1 MTIARQKPKR
11 ILKYHTFYVIYQN
24 YKRELN
30 KLRDKLGETIEEGQE
45 NEKTTAEE
53 TRKKGFLDN
62 NGEKSTSRIQVC

>member
-53 TRKKGFLDN
+53 T
-62 NGEKSTSRIQVC
+62 